1 MTTTTCR
8 TTNNRTRR
16 GRRSRARILAE
27 IIFEL
32 AIIACVIYTIIS
44 AGKWLVSAISH
55 PNPPVVTAD
64 HVSSVELYTKIDK
77 DIEEAT
83 TETSNSVCSNVYDS
97 FSESDVKLFA
107 ALIEAEGGCAPQ
119 ITKERIGIAFLNRIN
134 SELYCHDTVYE
145 LAYEDGQYETVM
157 KGMLPDE
164 PTAENMELATQI
176 MGAFVSE
183 NWEQYC
189 LDRKL
194 STKVVFQANSSIDQS
209 AYSYSTLDEYGKV
222 GEFSYHMI
230 YGESRYD
237 YSDVPHSEDRVGDY
251 I

>member
-1 MTTTTCR
+1 MTKKMCR
-8 TTNNRTRR
+8 TNNNRTGRV
-16 GRRSRARILAE
+16 RRSRARILAE

-32 AIIACVIYTIIS
+32 AIIVCVIYIVVS
-44 AGKWLVSAISH
+44 AGKWLVSAISDS
-55 PNPPVVTAD
+55 NP
-64 HVSSVELYTKIDK
+64 HVAAAENLSTVELCRNTEKDK
-77 DIEEAT
+77 EEAT
-83 TETSNSVCSNVYDS
+83 TDADLTDS
-97 FSESDVKLFA
+97 IYNHFSESDVKLFA

-134 SELYCHDTVYE
+134 SELYRYDTVYE
-145 LAYEDGQYETVM
+145 LAHENGQYETVI

-164 PTAENMELATQI
+164 PTAENTELAIQI
-176 MGAFVSE
+176 MEAFVSE

-222 GEFSYHMI
+222 GEYSYHMI

-237 YSDVPHSEDRVGDY
+237 YSDVPHSDDYVGSY
-251 I
+251 M